1 MYIRLNNEINILTYA
16 KTAIP
21 ASGPVA
27 RQYFILNILC
37 DSELGLSFR
46 GS

>member
-1 MYIRLNNEINILTYA
+1 MSNILINELNMLTYA
-16 KTAIP
+16 KTGIP

-27 RQYFILNILC
+27 RQYFILNLPC
-37 DSELGLSFR
+37 DCDHGLSFR